1 MGSQCGRLCCR
12 PCRKQLTLQQ
22 RIDNIFSQSPIQIT
36 EAYCRNK
43 GSKLC
48 EYLKDR
54 RSQIPSCISRYKL
67 LITQIPSESSERTS
81 TIILLTLKSMTEQI
95 KDFLNLTYLAILQ
108 ILKMPY
114 FTNLKTEVYETL
126 KTVTSLYPDSE
137 PHTLE
142 DILSEILRYLAE
154 PKNLTKQ
161 EINLLQNLLIPI
173 HTKITENNVFDW
185 KKLTE
190 LILDKI
196 VSDSEA
202 EEELELLRTFSKEL
216 FEASVIRDEF
226 FKVLIQYLHTKEAW
240 SKGSLRIF
248 KAVIGNANEHG
259 SYIVKLL
266 FEYLHRYKSLNLMSV
281 GECIVIVLKNSEGID
296 TIYYSEL
303 FKRMIIKIVASN
315 NTLGNE
321 ILDVWAQKANN
332 SSFFKLFADVL
343 LRGAK
348 KTSYELIITGCKR
361 KVEYE
366 LGRKK
371 PSVHFLQGLLD
382 IIYECVDSLRCNF
395 SEVVFKVIAK

>member
-1 MGSQCGRLCCR
+1 
-12 PCRKQLTLQQ
+12 
-22 RIDNIFSQSPIQIT
+22 
-36 EAYCRNK
+36 
-43 GSKLC
+43 
-48 EYLKDR
+48 
-54 RSQIPSCISRYKL
+54 
-67 LITQIPSESSERTS
+67 
-81 TIILLTLKSMTEQI
+81 MTEQL
-95 KDFLNLTYLAILQ
+95 KDFLNLTYLTILQ
-108 ILKMPY
+108 ILKMPF

-126 KTVTSLYPDSE
+126 KAVTSLYPDSE
-137 PHTLE
+137 AHLLE
-142 DILSEILRYLAE
+142 DILNEILRYLAE

-173 HTKITENNVFDW
+173 HTKITDNNVFDW

-216 FEASVIRDEF
+216 FEVSVIRDEF
-226 FKVLIQYLHTKEAW
+226 FKELIGYLHRKEAW
-240 SKGSLRIF
+240 SQGPLRIF

-266 FEYLHRYKSLNLMSV
+266 FEYLHRYKSLNLISV
-281 GECIVIVLKNSEGID
+281 AECIVIVLKNSEGVN
-296 TIYYSEL
+296 TIYYSDL
-303 FKRMIIKIVASN
+303 FKRILIKILASN

-321 ILDVWAQKANN
+321 ILDVWSQKANI

-348 KTSYELIITGCKR
+348 KTSYELIINGCKR

-371 PSVHFLQGLLD
+371 PSVHILQGLLD
-382 IIYECVDSLRCNF
+382 IVYEGVENLRYNF
-395 SEVVFKVIAK
+395 SEVVFKVSGK